1 MADELLSYYEKE
13 LAFIRQMGAEF
24 ARENPKIASRLGINA
39 DTIEDPHVSRLVE
52 SFAYLNA
59 RIQHKLDDDFPEIS
73 DALLTVLFPH
83 YQRPIPSMSIVQFTA
98 DDEQL
103 DAAYTVPRHTLLE
116 TRSFSGESC
125 RFSTAYDVELLP
137 LQVSD
142 ATLMGRPF
150 STPGSDRV
158 RGAASVLKLTFNAFV
173 DSIDLSELA
182 TEHLRFYLKGQA
194 QHIHPLYELLFNS
207 CQNVVLSTG
216 KPGEPPIFLGSDA
229 LKPVGFE
236 PDQGL
241 LPYPSSSFMGYRL
254 LTEYFAF
261 PQKFMFMDVDGI
273 ELAKLGADLNHFEL
287 YIYLGESNIEL
298 EHNINAENFL
308 LGCSPVVNLFSH
320 DTDPIELDHRQPEY
334 QVVPDVRRPDGY
346 EIYSVDK
353 VMAADAYGR
362 TTTYRP
368 FYGLNH
374 DRDYHS
380 DQAFWYARR
389 QHAKLKATKR
399 DEGTDIFISLVD
411 MDFSPSIAEDKT
423 LLIGTTCSNRDQPS
437 KLPFNQSEP
446 SLQAVNATPPCSAI
460 RCIVQP
466 TETIR
471 PPLGNGARWRLLS
484 HLNLNHWSLT
494 GGESAKE
501 AFKEMLRLYDFQHSS
516 VNRSIVESIVDLQA
530 RPVNAPINVG
540 GYPTL
545 CRGIEVTVT
554 INDRVLSGI
563 SLCLFSSVIE
573 HFFALYC
580 SVNSFSKVLIKLD
593 NKEGIYKECPI
604 RTGAQAAQ

>member
-1 MADELLSYYEKE
+1 MADELVPYYVKE
-13 LAFIRQMGAEF
+13 LAFIRQMVAEF
-24 ARENPKIASRLGINA
+24 AEEHPKIAGRLGVSSE
-39 DTIEDPHVSRLVE
+39 TIEDPHVSRLIE

-158 RGAASVLKLTFNAFV
+158 RGAASVLKLTFNSFV
-173 DSIDLSELA
+173 DSIDLNELA

-308 LGCSPVVNLFSH
+308 LGCSPVVNLFIH

-353 VMAADAYGR
+353 VM
-362 TTTYRP
+362 
-368 FYGLNH
+368 
-374 DRDYHS
+374 
-380 DQAFWYARR
+380 
-389 QHAKLKATKR
+389 
-399 DEGTDIFISLVD
+399 
-411 MDFSPSIAEDKT
+411 
-423 LLIGTTCSNRDQPS
+423 
-437 KLPFNQSEP
+437 
-446 SLQAVNATPPCSAI
+446 
-460 RCIVQP
+460 
-466 TETIR
+466 
-471 PPLGNGARWRLLS
+471 
-484 HLNLNHWSLT
+484 
-494 GGESAKE
+494 
-501 AFKEMLRLYDFQHSS
+501 
-516 VNRSIVESIVDLQA
+516 
-530 RPVNAPINVG
+530 
-540 GYPTL
+540 
-545 CRGIEVTVT
+545 
-554 INDRVLSGI
+554 
-563 SLCLFSSVIE
+563 
-573 HFFALYC
+573 
-580 SVNSFSKVLIKLD
+580 
-593 NKEGIYKECPI
+593 
-604 RTGAQAAQ
+604 